1 MRHQIALAV
10 ALLGISS
17 MLCLEL
23 MKKVGRRLEE
33 QQKKKDLYVFRAGS
47 CFVHP
52 FAGDIYDVSDGGS
65 HPVYRYARAM
75 FLGV

>member
-17 MLCLEL
+17 MLGLEL

-33 QQKKKDLYVFRAGS
+33 QQKEKNEE
-47 CFVHP
+47 
-52 FAGDIYDVSDGGS
+52 
-65 HPVYRYARAM
+65 
-75 FLGV
+75 

>member
-1 MRHQIALAV
+1 MRPQFALAV

-33 QQKKKDLYVFRAGS
+33 QQKKKNEE
-47 CFVHP
+47 
-52 FAGDIYDVSDGGS
+52 
-65 HPVYRYARAM
+65 
-75 FLGV
+75 

>member
-1 MRHQIALAV
+1 MRHQIALVV

-33 QQKKKDLYVFRAGS
+33 QQKKKNEE
-47 CFVHP
+47 
-52 FAGDIYDVSDGGS
+52 
-65 HPVYRYARAM
+65 
-75 FLGV
+75 

>member
-33 QQKKKDLYVFRAGS
+33 QQKKKEKNEEVTA
-47 CFVHP
+47 HP
-52 FAGDIYDVSDGGS
+52 EAQ
-65 HPVYRYARAM
+65 PP
-75 FLGV
+75 GVCLPFS

>member
-23 MKKVGRRLEE
+23 MKKVGRRLDQQHMQIEE
-33 QQKKKDLYVFRAGS
+33 
-47 CFVHP
+47 
-52 FAGDIYDVSDGGS
+52 
-65 HPVYRYARAM
+65 
-75 FLGV
+75 

>member
-33 QQKKKDLYVFRAGS
+33 QQKKKEKNSNRTPRRLSLRGV
-47 CFVHP
+47 CLP
-52 FAGDIYDVSDGGS
+52 FS
-65 HPVYRYARAM
+65 
-75 FLGV
+75 

>member
-23 MKKVGRRLEE
+23 MKKGGRRLEE
-33 QQKKKDLYVFRAGS
+33 QQKEKNEE
-47 CFVHP
+47 
-52 FAGDIYDVSDGGS
+52 
-65 HPVYRYARAM
+65 
-75 FLGV
+75 

>member
-33 QQKKKDLYVFRAGS
+33 QQKKKNEELPHTPEAQPPGCLS
-47 CFVHP
+47 
-52 FAGDIYDVSDGGS
+52 AL
-65 HPVYRYARAM
+65 
-75 FLGV
+75 FLTGETVDDTICNR

>member
-33 QQKKKDLYVFRAGS
+33 QKKEKNEE
-47 CFVHP
+47 
-52 FAGDIYDVSDGGS
+52 
-65 HPVYRYARAM
+65 
-75 FLGV
+75 

>member
-23 MKKVGRRLEE
+23 MKKVVRRLEE
-33 QQKKKDLYVFRAGS
+33 QQKEKNEE
-47 CFVHP
+47 
-52 FAGDIYDVSDGGS
+52 
-65 HPVYRYARAM
+65 
-75 FLGV
+75 

>member
-33 QQKKKDLYVFRAGS
+33 QQKKKERRVTA
-47 CFVHP
+47 HP
-52 FAGDIYDVSDGGS
+52 GGPASGVSVCPFLTGGDG
-65 HPVYRYARAM
+65 R
-75 FLGV
+75 

>member
-10 ALLGISS
+10 ALLGVSS

-33 QQKKKDLYVFRAGS
+33 QQKKKEKTKSTA
-47 CFVHP
+47 HP
-52 FAGDIYDVSDGGS
+52 GGPASGVSVCPFLDRGDG
-65 HPVYRYARAM
+65 R
-75 FLGV
+75 

>member
-10 ALLGISS
+10 ALLGVSS

-33 QQKKKDLYVFRAGS
+33 QQKKKEKTKSNRAPEAQPPGCLS
-47 CFVHP
+47 
-52 FAGDIYDVSDGGS
+52 AL
-65 HPVYRYARAM
+65 
-75 FLGV
+75 FLTGETVDDTICNR

>member
-33 QQKKKDLYVFRAGS
+33 QQKKKNEECPHTPAAPPPGCLSALFLTGETVD
-47 CFVHP
+47 
-52 FAGDIYDVSDGGS
+52 DTIY
-65 HPVYRYARAM
+65 HK
-75 FLGV
+75 

>member
-23 MKKVGRRLEE
+23 MPS
-33 QQKKKDLYVFRAGS
+33 RAT
-47 CFVHP
+47 
-52 FAGDIYDVSDGGS
+52 
-65 HPVYRYARAM
+65 ARAI
-75 FLGV
+75 

>member
-23 MKKVGRRLEE
+23 MKKVGRRQEE
-33 QQKKKDLYVFRAGS
+33 QQKEKNEE
-47 CFVHP
+47 
-52 FAGDIYDVSDGGS
+52 
-65 HPVYRYARAM
+65 
-75 FLGV
+75 

>member
-23 MKKVGRRLEE
+23 IKMFPRRLEE
-33 QQKKKDLYVFRAGS
+33 QQKKKNEE
-47 CFVHP
+47 
-52 FAGDIYDVSDGGS
+52 
-65 HPVYRYARAM
+65 
-75 FLGV
+75 

>member
-10 ALLGISS
+10 ALLGVSS

-33 QQKKKDLYVFRAGS
+33 QQKKKEKTEE
-47 CFVHP
+47 
-52 FAGDIYDVSDGGS
+52 
-65 HPVYRYARAM
+65 
-75 FLGV
+75 

>member
-10 ALLGISS
+10 VLLGISS

-33 QQKKKDLYVFRAGS
+33 QQKEKNEE
-47 CFVHP
+47 
-52 FAGDIYDVSDGGS
+52 
-65 HPVYRYARAM
+65 
-75 FLGV
+75 

>member
-33 QQKKKDLYVFRAGS
+33 QKKKEKNEE
-47 CFVHP
+47 
-52 FAGDIYDVSDGGS
+52 
-65 HPVYRYARAM
+65 
-75 FLGV
+75 

>member
-23 MKKVGRRLEE
+23 MKKVGRRLE
-33 QQKKKDLYVFRAGS
+33 QQKKKEKNEE
-47 CFVHP
+47 
-52 FAGDIYDVSDGGS
+52 
-65 HPVYRYARAM
+65 
-75 FLGV
+75 

>member
-10 ALLGISS
+10 DLLGISS

-33 QQKKKDLYVFRAGS
+33 QQKKKNEE
-47 CFVHP
+47 
-52 FAGDIYDVSDGGS
+52 
-65 HPVYRYARAM
+65 
-75 FLGV
+75 

>member
-17 MLCLEL
+17 MPLFTKLSCLEL

-33 QQKKKDLYVFRAGS
+33 QQKKKEKNEE
-47 CFVHP
+47 
-52 FAGDIYDVSDGGS
+52 
-65 HPVYRYARAM
+65 
-75 FLGV
+75 

>member
-33 QQKKKDLYVFRAGS
+33 QKQKEKNEE
-47 CFVHP
+47 
-52 FAGDIYDVSDGGS
+52 
-65 HPVYRYARAM
+65 
-75 FLGV
+75 

>member
-33 QQKKKDLYVFRAGS
+33 QQKKEEKNEEYPRTPEAQPPGCLSALFLTGETVD
-47 CFVHP
+47 
-52 FAGDIYDVSDGGS
+52 DTIYNK
-65 HPVYRYARAM
+65 
-75 FLGV
+75 

>member
-33 QQKKKDLYVFRAGS
+33 QQKKRTKSDRTPRRPSLRGV
-47 CFVHP
+47 CLP
-52 FAGDIYDVSDGGS
+52 FS
-65 HPVYRYARAM
+65 
-75 FLGV
+75 

>member
-10 ALLGISS
+10 ALLGVSS

-33 QQKKKDLYVFRAGS
+33 QQKKKENTKSNRAPRRPSLRGV
-47 CFVHP
+47 CLP
-52 FAGDIYDVSDGGS
+52 FS
-65 HPVYRYARAM
+65 
-75 FLGV
+75 

>member
-33 QQKKKDLYVFRAGS
+33 QQKKRTKSNRTPRRPSLRGV
-47 CFVHP
+47 CLP
-52 FAGDIYDVSDGGS
+52 FS
-65 HPVYRYARAM
+65 
-75 FLGV
+75 

>member
-33 QQKKKDLYVFRAGS
+33 QQKKERRVTA
-47 CFVHP
+47 HP
-52 FAGDIYDVSDGGS
+52 GGPASGVSVCPFLDRGDG
-65 HPVYRYARAM
+65 R
-75 FLGV
+75 

>member
-33 QQKKKDLYVFRAGS
+33 QQKKKNEEYPHTPEAQPPGCLSALFLTGETVD
-47 CFVHP
+47 
-52 FAGDIYDVSDGGS
+52 DTIYNK
-65 HPVYRYARAM
+65 
-75 FLGV
+75 

>member
-33 QQKKKDLYVFRAGS
+33 QQKKRKRTKSNRTPRRPSLRGV
-47 CFVHP
+47 CLP
-52 FAGDIYDVSDGGS
+52 FS
-65 HPVYRYARAM
+65 
-75 FLGV
+75 